1 MSIEEVQASIVS
13 YIQDAIES
21 DEGIEGIYDKQLWL
35 QIEDDQTREEL
46 HYVIVESYVKDL
58 QDQEEIIDVMSLYI
72 LEKETLG
79 ENNWAQKGKELLSSM
94 VE

>member
-1 MSIEEVQASIVS
+1 MISSFGYKSRMI
-13 YIQDAIES
+13 
-21 DEGIEGIYDKQLWL
+21 KKKKK
-35 QIEDDQTREEL
+35 
-46 HYVIVESYVKDL
+46 YVKDL